1 MSRSAGRSPHCSNRE
16 MAQWVYSLADLPLP
30 VVSQSVSNLGV
41 LRVISSPMNVTLLLK
56 EVSKGNQK
64 ALAELIPAVYDE
76 LRRLAAYYLR
86 QERSNHTLQA
96 TALVHEAYLR
106 LVDQR
111 HVDWKNRNQFFGVAA
126 HLMRRV
132 LLMHAR
138 EHSAVKRGGS
148 AYKISLDE
156 TAILVPAQADHLV
169 LLDELLSR
177 LATLDPQQERIVEL
191 RFFAGLSVEEAAY
204 LLGIS
209 TATVKRDWA
218 MAKAWLAREMG
229 RSASREA
236 ASD

>member
-1 MSRSAGRSPHCSNRE
+1 MN
-16 MAQWVYSLADLPLP
+16 
-30 VVSQSVSNLGV
+30 
-41 LRVISSPMNVTLLLK
+41 SSSMDVTLLLK
-56 EVSKGNQK
+56 ELSRGNQG

-86 QERSNHTLQA
+86 QERSDHTLQA

-111 HVDWKNRNQFFGVAA
+111 HVDWKNRNHFFGVAA

-138 EHSAVKRGGS
+138 EHRAAKRGGS
-148 AYKISLDE
+148 AVKISLDE
-156 TAILVPAQADHLV
+156 TAIFSEAQADSLV
-169 LLDELLSR
+169 FLDELLNR
-177 LATLDPQQERIVEL
+177 LATLDPQQERIVEM
-191 RFFAGLSVEEAAY
+191 RFFAGLSVEETAD
-204 LLGIS
+204 LMGIS

-229 RSASREA
+229 LSAKRGA
-236 ASD
+236 ASG